1 MARSHPTDDRVLGEH
16 RLPRL
21 GPTDADAIRAL
32 PLFAAIDEACLARL
46 LAGAVIRRHERRAV
60 LFLAGDPASRVF
72 VVLEGELRLFNDASD
87 GHESTIEMLGPGEAV
102 GAVAVLD
109 EGHYPVSCSVA
120 ARARLLSLPA
130 GALLAE
136 LRRSPELALNFLILL
151 ARHLRQLAQ
160 QVEQLTHRTSVQ
172 RLADFILRLCPPGEN
187 RAEIRLP
194 LDKTLVAAQL
204 GMQPETLSR
213 SLARLRSAGVEARGR
228 HVLVNDIAHLAQL
241 AGCQRVS
248 WAPAS
253 QAVASLARLEAA
265 AAEAP
270 LDPAT
275 PVAGLAPP
283 LAHGHEAAPRPTIR
297 R

>member
-1 MARSHPTDDRVLGEH
+1 MARSHPTDDRIIGEY

-21 GPTDADAIRAL
+21 SPADADAISTL
-32 PLFAAIDEACLARL
+32 PLFAAIDEACLTRL
-46 LAGAVIRRHERRAV
+46 LAGAVIRRHERRAI
-60 LFLAGDPASRVF
+60 LFLAGEPASRVF
-72 VVLEGELRLFNDASD
+72 VVLEGELRLFSDASD
-87 GHESTIEMLGPGEAV
+87 GHESTIEMLGPGEAA

-109 EGHYPVSCSVA
+109 EGYYPASCSVA

-172 RLADFILRLCPPGEN
+172 RLADFLLRLCPPGAS
-187 RAEIRLP
+187 RAEIKLP
-194 LDKTLVAAQL
+194 LDKTLVAARL

-213 SLARLRSAGVEARGR
+213 SLARLRSAGVEAHGR
-228 HVLVNDIAHLAQL
+228 HVLVNDIAHLARL
-241 AGCQRVS
+241 AGCQRAFR
-248 WAPAS
+248 APAS
-253 QAVASLARLEAA
+253 QAVASLTKLKA

-270 LDPAT
+270 LD
-275 PVAGLAPP
+275 
-283 LAHGHEAAPRPTIR
+283 
-297 R
+297 